1 MSSATGITSL
11 LSRVFSSKSTP
22 SNASGGK
29 SGGDGGVAQPEPQT
43 LKKNPKG
50 TAAETR
56 ITNETLFELS
66 DPCTGCAISS
76 TCADSSHQSGYGRA
90 FDRIGIDTKEEVW
103 GLVKPYSRHVLVA
116 TGATDWQRDVV
127 DIKGSLMAA
136 IHDRRAEVA
145 GKLMIS
151 ACDIPLH
158 QNYSSPSSTFTKP
171 SNPDNPDGFT
181 NGSKYGEQKEI
192 GKEET
197 GEEEVTVI
205 VLPSFTKFSTTTK
218 STDSLIKALND
229 LPTTI
234 SPLIPS
240 SSSSYSNT
248 ASYSS
253 LNPSKLPHKALI
265 LICSHRRRDA
275 RCGISAP
282 LLKREFEKHL
292 LPLGLW
298 RDQNDTRP
306 DGVSVVFIN
315 HIGGHK
321 FAANV
326 IVYRREDGQGI
337 WLSRVMLADV
347 EAIVKETVLAGRVTH
362 VGGLRGGFNRKR
374 GVVSW

>member
-29 SGGDGGVAQPEPQT
+29 SGGDGGELYFPSPSVPISNSTTGVAQPEPQT

-145 GKLMIS
+145 GVLSLPYLIIKTLWI
-151 ACDIPLH
+151 C
-158 QNYSSPSSTFTKP
+158 
-171 SNPDNPDGFT
+171 GF
-181 NGSKYGEQKEI
+181 
-192 GKEET
+192 
-197 GEEEVTVI
+197 
-205 VLPSFTKFSTTTK
+205 VLGG
-218 STDSLIKALND
+218 
-229 LPTTI
+229 
-234 SPLIPS
+234 
-240 SSSSYSNT
+240 
-248 ASYSS
+248 
-253 LNPSKLPHKALI
+253 
-265 LICSHRRRDA
+265 CVGRD
-275 RCGISAP
+275 
-282 LLKREFEKHL
+282 
-292 LPLGLW
+292 
-298 RDQNDTRP
+298 
-306 DGVSVVFIN
+306 
-315 HIGGHK
+315 
-321 FAANV
+321 
-326 IVYRREDGQGI
+326 
-337 WLSRVMLADV
+337 
-347 EAIVKETVLAGRVTH
+347 
-362 VGGLRGGFNRKR
+362 
-374 GVVSW
+374 